1 MMQSNSVGNIVVH
14 LREIAMY
21 VCWGGVLV
29 DGLNGLMIYVGG
41 RNACI

>member
-21 VCWGGVLV
+21 VCWGGVLD